1 MVEVGAAIIVEQGRI
16 LLGQRLAG
24 SRLGGYWE
32 FPGGKVEP
40 GESLSECI
48 EREILEELGVRA
60 RSATVICESVHTYPF
75 GAIKLLCV
83 HTFLQH
89 TELKCNVHAQIK
101 WVALQDLPTYNLAP
115 ADVPAV
121 EHLLRYFSKECSIV
135 RKTETE

>member
-16 LLGQRLAG
+16 LLGQRLEG

-40 GESLSECI
+40 GESVSECI
-48 EREILEELGVRA
+48 EREVLEELGVQA
-60 RSATVICESVHTYPF
+60 RSATLICESMHTYPF
-75 GAIKLLCV
+75 GTIKLLCV

-89 TELKCNVHAQIK
+89 TSLQCNVHAQLK
-101 WVALQDLPTYNLAP
+101 WVDLHQLSTYNLAP

-121 EHLLRYFSKECSIV
+121 EYLLRYFSNMP
-135 RKTETE
+135 T